1 MNKSAISKE
10 EQNTM
15 STAGMDAE
23 EFVRVIEAM
32 LQAGK
37 GVVLELDPEGNV
49 LIFSQTVEEVI

>member
-1 MNKSAISKE
+1 MNKSAVKKE

-37 GVVLELDPEGNV
+37 GVVLELDSEGEV
-49 LIFSQTVEEVI
+49 VAISERVEEIV